1 MTPLEALLR
10 QLLGTLLAGTNA
22 EVNITVQ
29 IKFGKP
35 EKKEPK

>member
-10 QLLGTLLAGTNA
+10 QLLETLLAGTNA
-22 EVNITVQ
+22 EVNVTIQ
-29 IKFGKP
+29 IKLGKT